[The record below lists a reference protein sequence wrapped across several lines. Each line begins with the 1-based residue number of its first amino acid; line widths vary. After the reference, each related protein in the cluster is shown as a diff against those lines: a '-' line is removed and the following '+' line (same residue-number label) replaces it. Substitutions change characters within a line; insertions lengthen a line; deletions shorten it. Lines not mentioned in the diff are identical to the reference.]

1 MSDWGIFP
9 ALQQWPAAVNNVA
22 AVEKNVERLR
32 LVSNASNF
40 DQLRYLSNLRDLW
53 CFDISKKQLEIICS
67 CRGLNKL
74 FIDGFK
80 NYSPVCLTKVST
92 LEVLSLERCSEVEW
106 LNELTVCGNLKGL
119 GIINFKHMH
128 SIQYISELT
137 ELRNL
142 AIEGGMMTRMTID
155 TLEPISNL
163 RKLEVLDLANLKVR
177 DESLRPLGNL
187 QQLRNLN
194 IANFYPMEE
203 FAWLSGRL
211 KNTRCTWF
219 SPYINFEYSPC
230 KKCGRNTMVMLT
242 GKRKPNLC
250 KQCDSARL
258 AKHVAAFEAAASN

>member
-1 MSDWGIFP
+1 MSDWGVFP
-9 ALQQWPAAVNNVA
+9 ALQQWQAAINDVA
-22 AVEKNVERLR
+22 AVEKTVKRLR

-40 DQLRYLSNLRDLW
+40 DQLRYLPNLRDLW
-53 CFDISKKQLEIICS
+53 SFDISKKQLEIICS
-67 CRGLNKL
+67 CQGLSKL

-80 NYSPVCLTKVST
+80 SCNPTCLTKVNS
-92 LEVLSLERCSEVEW
+92 LEVLSLESCSEVEW
-106 LNELTVCGNLKGL
+106 LNNLAACGNLKGL
-119 GIINFKHMH
+119 GIINFKHVH
-128 SIQYISELT
+128 SIKWISELS

-155 TLEPISNL
+155 TLEPIAGL
-163 RKLEVLDLANLKVR
+163 TKLELLNLANLKAR

-211 KNTRCTWF
+211 KDTKCTWF
-219 SPYINFEYSPC
+219 SPYIDFEFSPC
-230 KKCGRNTMVMLT
+230 KKCGRKAMVMLT
-242 GKRKPNLC
+242 GRRKPNLC

-258 AKHVAAFEAAASN
+258 AKHVAAFEAAALN